1 MSDRPEQLPPNKQ
14 AVRVR
19 GPFEDLR
26 CVCTVKGESMTDNS
40 HGNDTDINKII
51 ARFDRTGVL
60 PGNPGKE
67 GQFADVS
74 GLNEDLG
81 VLLEKS
87 KGAMEQLAEL
97 QAELEEQQQQNTE
110 EEAPEPAPPAPEEA
124 PTEVQK

>member
-1 MSDRPEQLPPNKQ
+1 MSDRLEKLPPNKQ

-26 CVCTVKGESMTDNS
+26 CVCTVEGESQTDNS

-60 PGNPGKE
+60 PGNPGTE

-81 VLLEKS
+81 ILLEKS
-87 KGAMEQLAEL
+87 KSAMEQLAEL
-97 QAELEEQQQQNTE
+97 EAEIEERRQQMGIE
-110 EEAPEPAPPAPEEA
+110 DSEEPAPPAPEEA
-124 PTEVQK
+124 PPEA